1 MTTLKNVF
9 RTALVVFALGGLTA
23 GTFATLQPTSTLL
36 AGSTKGI
43 VDAG

>member
-1 MTTLKNVF
+1 MPTLKTMI

-23 GTFATLQPTSTLL
+23 GTFATLQPSSTVL

-43 VDAG
+43 IDVG